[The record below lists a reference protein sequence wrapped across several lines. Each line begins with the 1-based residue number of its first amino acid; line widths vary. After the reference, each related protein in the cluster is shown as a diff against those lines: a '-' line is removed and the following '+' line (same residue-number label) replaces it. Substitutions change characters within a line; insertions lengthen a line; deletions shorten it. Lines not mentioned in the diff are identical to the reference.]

1 MGFFSN
7 LFHKGGSKGGPKAA
21 VPGSQPHR
29 DWPWTL
35 NLSGYPSSQIGWD
48 IIAAELRELNLE
60 NNDSFLILEQKDPK
74 GEYWYIQSA
83 LARMGPTQGQYT
95 VGIGWSA
102 PERNQMWEISVSDVE
117 RVIRYFDE
125 AYHQY
130 RVDTAG
136 FEDQSDMLPGNS

>member
-35 NLSGYPSSQIGWD
+35 NLSGYPSSQISWD

-60 NNDSFLILEQKDPK
+60 DVDSFLILEQKDPQNDK
-74 GEYWYIQSA
+74 NYWYIQSA
-83 LARMGPTQGQYT
+83 IALKGPDQGKYIA
-95 VGIGWSA
+95 GIGF
-102 PERNQMWEISVSDVE
+102 PGETGPVLMERCFEELNE
-117 RVIRYFDE
+117 VIQLFE
-125 AYHQY
+125 TAYDRQPLELS
-130 RVDTAG
+130 G
-136 FEDQSDMLPGNS
+136 FENFFD

>member
-1 MGFFSN
+1 MT
-7 LFHKGGSKGGPKAA
+7 
-21 VPGSQPHR
+21 VQPNP
-29 DWPWTL
+29 DWPWSL
-35 NLSGYPSSQIGWD
+35 SEGGNLAGSFDWHDIEFALEDLYPD
-48 IIAAELRELNLE
+48 
-60 NNDSFLILEQKDPK
+60 NDSFLILEQKDPK